1 MHCPYTVHGTRYTVR
16 ACGITGKLAAIKCSL
31 HYGAKCDRRRSTQST
46 KGETERKQTEIEN
59 KNKNRNSKHSGHTCR
74 REKSPRRRSYRA
86 TLFGPTRSHCTC
98 IPDYICMCVA
108 WEGGGGYYYINHKLS
123 PPNTQSKLWIWFPAF
138 ANFGTTT
145 NAISRCTLVYGRTHV
160 CINICA
166 CAHICIA
173 CMYMGFRRFFSP
185 S

>member
-1 MHCPYTVHGTRYTVR
+1 MQFALRCKVR
-16 ACGITGKLAAIKCSL
+16 SATIDAV
-31 HYGAKCDRRRSTQST
+31 DERRNRKKTNRN
-46 KGETERKQTEIEN
+46 RKQKQKQKLEAQWA
-59 KNKNRNSKHSGHTCR
+59 HL
-74 REKSPRRRSYRA
+74 SPREVPQ
-86 TLFGPTRSHCTC
+86 TKVVQSHVVRPNKVALYLHTGL
-98 IPDYICMCVA
+98 YMCVA